1 MNLDDNYWENYLN
14 ELMFKIMEA
23 VNNKEIGEHLQ
34 NELISLYRKL
44 NNKNETLEK
53 RKQMAVLAEH
63 YLGIVKEITGD
74 SVKKR

>member
-1 MNLDDNYWENYLN
+1 MNLDNNYWENYLN
-14 ELMFKIMEA
+14 ELMIKIMGVA
-23 VNNKEIGEHLQ
+23 NNKEIGEHLQ

-53 RKQMAVLAEH
+53 RKQIGVLVEH
-63 YLGIVKEITGD
+63 YLEIAKKITEN

>member
-34 NELISLYRKL
+34 NELISLYREL